1 MYNLEVINYKH
12 ELANELLRQK
22 KMDEFKIR
30 LNEEN
35 KVKTEEFVKMCDE
48 EVILHNEDF
57 SFCKS
62 FYSSKD
68 LFDYLRDSFRMV
80 KYEFV
85 DWENEQC
92 YLYIDGNSYFISEI

>member
-1 MYNLEVINYKH
+1 MYNLEIVDYKN

-22 KMDEFKIR
+22 KLDEFKIR

-35 KVKTEEFVKMCDE
+35 RIKTEEFIKMCDE
-48 EVILHNEDF
+48 EVVLYNEDF

-62 FYSSKD
+62 FYSSKE
-68 LFDYLRDSFRMV
+68 LFSYLRNNFRRV

-85 DWENEQC
+85 DSEKC
-92 YLYIDGNSYFISEI
+92 YLYIDDDSYFISEI

>member
-1 MYNLEVINYKH
+1 MYNLEIVDYKN

-22 KMDEFKIR
+22 KLDEFKIR

-48 EVILHNEDF
+48 EIVLHNEDF

-62 FYSSKD
+62 FYSSKE
-68 LFDYLRDSFRMV
+68 LFGFLKSNFRRV

-85 DWENEQC
+85 DSEKC
-92 YLYIDGNSYFISEI
+92 YLYIDSESYFIQEI

>member
-1 MYNLEVINYKH
+1 MYNLEVVDYKN
-12 ELANELLRQK
+12 ELAKELLRQK
-22 KMDEFKIR
+22 RMEEFKIR

-35 KVKTEEFVKMCDE
+35 RVKTEEFVKMCDE
-48 EVILHNEDF
+48 EVVLHNEDF

-68 LFDYLRDSFRMV
+68 LFRFLKDSFRKV

-85 DWENEQC
+85 NSEKVI
-92 YLYIDGNSYFISEI
+92 LYIDGKSYFIEEI